1 MGVVSGDMFIQGRQR
16 DDSFQRKTGY
26 VQQQDLHLET
36 STVRESLTFSA
47 LLRQSRN
54 IPKAEKLA
62 YVEEVIKLL
71 DMQDF
76 AEAVVGV
83 PGDGLN
89 VEQRKRLTI
98 GVELAAKPDLL
109 LFLDEPTSGLYVFFF
124 SFYRRG
130 VIFIVSNLLY
140 KTQRLPNGMVDLQA
154 HAQTGKQRPS
164 RPLHHPPTLRH
175 PNARIRPSPLPRRR
189 GQNRLLW

>member
-1 MGVVSGDMFIQGRQR
+1 MFVQGRQR

-54 IPKAEKLA
+54 IPITEKLA

-98 GVELAAKPDLL
+98 GVELVAKPDLL
-109 LFLDEPTSGLYVFFF
+109 LFLDEPTSGLSVFFQF
-124 SFYRRG
+124 
-130 VIFIVSNLLY
+130 
-140 KTQRLPNGMVDLQA
+140 
-154 HAQTGKQRPS
+154 HA
-164 RPLHHPPTLRH
+164 
-175 PNARIRPSPLPRRR
+175 
-189 GQNRLLW
+189 